1 MAMACGPSKVTKMAR
16 MIIEWVPQVSLW
28 TTIGMQ
34 VGDDASKVRV
44 EKVAALQAA
53 TFAKVG

>member
-1 MAMACGPSKVTKMAR
+1 MACGPSKVTKMAR